1 MAMKKA
7 DMLRHRE
14 EYQSLMAEAR
24 SAEQEGVYRKAV
36 ELALS
41 SWDHID
47 GMMQYER
54 RYANREFANIEGI
67 DVILRYAPL
76 LFDFSS
82 LDALETILKNS
93 RRIEKNTSEN
103 LGGKLAKA
111 RARMWDAHRLWDHLE
126 RHPEVSQ
133 DKLSRALGGSRDRW
147 RSITD
152 AWENMALV
160 YRTRDGESHRIALST
175 RMGRV
180 VPGKCSSCGVVV
192 SAPKAM
198 LLEKLP
204 CPECRATVF
213 FIILSTATT
222 NDTKE

>member
-1 MAMKKA
+1 MEGHQEQY
-7 DMLRHRE
+7 HR
-14 EYQSLMAEAR
+14 LIAEAR
-24 SAEQEGVYRKAV
+24 SAEREGLYRKAV

-54 RYANREFANIEGI
+54 RYENTEFDDIEGI

-82 LDALETILKNS
+82 LDALENILKNS

-103 LGGKLAKA
+103 LVAKLAKA
-111 RARMWDAHRLWDHLE
+111 RARMWDAHQLWDHLE

-133 DKLSRALGGSRDRW
+133 DELNRALGGSRDRW

-152 AWENMALV
+152 AWENMGLV
-160 YRTRDGESHRIALST
+160 YRTQDGGSQRVALST

-198 LLEKLP
+198 LLEKMV
-204 CPECRATVF
+204 CSECRATVF